1 MKLDEPQEILKK
13 NGFLMEKHY
22 QNASVSF
29 QDATGQEKTVVLNL
43 KNIGCKANKKEDTKM
58 FVINYFNSRVKGTK
72 ITSVDLF

>member
-1 MKLDEPQEILKK
+1 MKLDEAQEILKK

-43 KNIGCKANKKEDTKM
+43 SKIGCNANKKEDTKM
-58 FVINYFNSRVKGTK
+58 FVLNYFNSRVKGTK